1 VSRATLNEKLAPAY
15 LRPTQAALYLGI
27 SESLLSKEVRKGK
40 GPRQRRVGRVVL
52 YAVADLNDYMDGKV
66 AQ

>member
-1 VSRATLNEKLAPAY
+1 VSTRPTSNDKLTPAY

-27 SESLLSKEVRKGK
+27 SESLLSKEIRKGV
-40 GPRQRRVGRVVL
+40 GPRQRRIGRVVL
-52 YAVADLNDYMDGKV
+52 YSVADLNNYMEGK